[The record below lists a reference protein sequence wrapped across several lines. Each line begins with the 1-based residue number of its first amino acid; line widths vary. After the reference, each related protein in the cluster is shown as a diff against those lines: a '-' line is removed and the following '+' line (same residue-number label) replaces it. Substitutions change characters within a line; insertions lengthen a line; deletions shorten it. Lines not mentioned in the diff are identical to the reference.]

1 MAEKVELESKASA
14 GSTEQNVYAD
24 VYRVLLAGMLVSTAL
39 FVAGIIRALMHPAY
53 YPLSSRW
60 VRSHYH
66 WSVFRHGLVTGDA
79 VALMMAGT
87 VLLILTPV
95 ARVLVSIWAFFVDR
109 DYRFVVVTSI
119 VLLVMVITVIAAH
132 FGLR

>member
-1 MAEKVELESKASA
+1 MARNIEVESKPAR

-24 VYRVLLAGMLVSTAL
+24 VYRVLLAGMVLSTAL
-39 FVAGIIRALMHPAY
+39 FAAGIIRALMNPAY
-53 YPLSSRW
+53 YPLSTRW

-66 WSVFRHGLVTGDA
+66 WSVFWHGLVTGDA

-95 ARVLVSIWAFFVDR
+95 TRVIVSIWAFFVDR
-109 DYRFVVVTSI
+109 DHRFVAVTTI
-119 VLLVMVITVIAAH
+119 VLLVMIMTVVAARL
-132 FGLR
+132 GLT